1 MSNTTNGKKTE
12 YTLTPENGIAGTY
25 VSSYVDENGLLKKI
39 DIHDAEHFNFGYDVV
54 DVLAKK
60 CPDKTAMLHVSKDGK
75 ERRFTF
81 KDMMLYSNKTA
92 NYLRYLGIKRGDRV
106 LLILKRHY
114 QFWFTIVALH
124 KIGAIAVPCSFLL
137 TKKDFEYRLKAAEI
151 NAVVVTA
158 DGEVSEELDKAAKN
172 YTGLKAK
179 ILVGGTKEGWSSYNR
194 DIRYFSST
202 YKKPEDYAGGNDSAL
217 MFFTSGTTS
226 YPKMATHSFKYPL
239 GHYVT
244 AKYWHQ
250 VDSEGL
256 HFTISDTGW
265 GKALW
270 GKIYGQWLCEA
281 PIFTYDYDEFFAK
294 EILAMIE
301 KYRMTTFCA
310 PPTVFRM
317 LVHVDMRKFDLT
329 SLKNVSTAGEALNPE
344 IYDKFY
350 KMTGLKIME
359 GFGQTETTLT
369 IANLK
374 GMEPKPGS
382 MGKPSP
388 LYDVRL
394 LADNDREVEPGQAG
408 EICIRTQE
416 AVPCGLFKGYYLDGE
431 KTNAV
436 LHDGYYHTGD
446 TAYMDDDGYLY
457 YIGRVD
463 DVIKSAGYRVGPFEI
478 ENEIM
483 KLPYVLE
490 CAVTSVPDKV
500 RGQAIKASI
509 VLTKGTAVTDKLR
522 KDTMKY
528 LKANLASYK
537 RPKVVDFVEELPKTS
552 SGKIRRAEIKAK
564 DWKNA

>member
-1 MSNTTNGKKTE
+1 MSNTTNGKTTE

-270 GKIYGQWLCEA
+270 GKIYGQWLAEA

-294 EILAMIE
+294 EILAMMERYHMTDLALRYVHGAIDEDEFRDLMEIVFHFIKIRKRIE
-301 KYRMTTFCA
+301 VSDEEYEAEAARLYIDKVDERIETLKTLTGYEEIRSYIELGTKYKDIDEIVKRYKLLYGKITKG
-310 PPTVFRM
+310 
-317 LVHVDMRKFDLT
+317 RKFVKIKVVGHGDLCFSNILYNNSARLLKLIDPKGAT
-329 SLKNVSTAGEALNPE
+329 DEEGMYMNPFYDIAKLSHSICGAYDYFNSEQYEISIGTDMKLSLK
-344 IYDKFY
+344 ID
-350 KMTGLKIME
+350 
-359 GFGQTETTLT
+359 
-369 IANLK
+369 
-374 GMEPKPGS
+374 
-382 MGKPSP
+382 
-388 LYDVRL
+388 
-394 LADNDREVEPGQAG
+394 ADNDRY
-408 EICIRTQE
+408 IKI
-416 AVPCGLFKGYYLDGE
+416 FKEYLDKNDLDYRLIRLYEASLFLSMLPLHIDRPKKVLGFIL
-431 KTNAV
+431 NAV
-436 LHDGYYHTGD
+436 RI
-446 TAYMDDDGYLY
+446 MD
-457 YIGRVD
+457 
-463 DVIKSAGYRVGPFEI
+463 EI
-478 ENEIM
+478 E
-483 KLPYVLE
+483 V
-490 CAVTSVPDKV
+490 
-500 RGQAIKASI
+500 
-509 VLTKGTAVTDKLR
+509 
-522 KDTMKY
+522 
-528 LKANLASYK
+528 
-537 RPKVVDFVEELPKTS
+537 
-552 SGKIRRAEIKAK
+552 
-564 DWKNA
+564 